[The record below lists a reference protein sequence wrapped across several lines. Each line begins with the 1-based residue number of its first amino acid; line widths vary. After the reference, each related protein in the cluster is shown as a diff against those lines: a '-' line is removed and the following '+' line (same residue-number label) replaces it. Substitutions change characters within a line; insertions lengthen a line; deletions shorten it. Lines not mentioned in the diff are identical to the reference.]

1 LFEEQQSNEVAGKV
15 HWTMR
20 QTLNG
25 LFFTLVPW
33 IVFAFTLS
41 YFNTSPPRTAPQP
54 PTVDL
59 LNALLAF
66 VLLICVESAFLI
78 APFFYASRAYR
89 TLAMRGRLALQALG
103 FRNFKVRSALSWVV
117 GLFVAILVLNVL
129 YQYIISYFHLNLQT
143 NDQVI
148 LQQSR
153 TAPLTTY
160 ATLLISVLVAPLC
173 EEIFFRGF
181 VFAGFLR
188 ALSVGWATLLSALI
202 FAVAHADPGS
212 FVVLF
217 FIGVA
222 LAFLRW
228 HTASLWPSII
238 LHTLNNGIGA
248 LLIVLVMMGIIQP

>member
-1 LFEEQQSNEVAGKV
+1 
-15 HWTMR
+15 
-20 QTLNG
+20 
-25 LFFTLVPW
+25 
-33 IVFAFTLS
+33 
-41 YFNTSPPRTAPQP
+41 
-54 PTVDL
+54 
-59 LNALLAF
+59 
-66 VLLICVESAFLI
+66 
-78 APFFYASRAYR
+78 
-89 TLAMRGRLALQALG
+89 
-103 FRNFKVRSALSWVV
+103 VV